1 MENYILCGEI
11 GSTPARVSFKAR
23 FKQSIAYVGI
33 HRYDSKLLDY
43 ATTNVQ
49 SLHSMQHENIIRFIE
64 WSQSPNHIWIIT
76 ELVNGGTLADI
87 MDEDGP
93 MRPDTAYA
101 FIPDIAAGLRYVH
114 SRGIVLCELIPCKI
128 LVDCSGSLKLSEFGL
143 CIHGDTRWRKED
155 VDKSLQLMHQTIE
168 RQRAVQED
176 TEDKREGPIARHLSL
191 HALPSPFYMSPE
203 VHNGAHFSSLSD
215 LWSLGCILYELITGQ
230 CPFLGSLPG
239 LLSSA
244 VVDIAS
250 TGHLVT
256 DDNHVQGLID
266 GLLQPDTT
274 KRLDW
279 NSAQLQALVVS
290 TV

>member
-11 GSTPARVSFKAR
+11 GSTPARASFKAR
-23 FKQSIAYVGI
+23 FKQSIAFVGV

-49 SLHSMQHENIIRFIE
+49 SLHSMQHENILRFIE
-64 WSQSPNHIWIIT
+64 WSQSPNHIWIVT

-93 MRPDTAYA
+93 MTPDTACT

-143 CIHGDTRWRKED
+143 CTVHGNARWSKED
-155 VDKSLQLMHQTIE
+155 VDKSLQLMHQMIE
-168 RQRAVQED
+168 QQRVAPQED
-176 TEDKREGPIARHLSL
+176 TESKREGLIARHLSL

-203 VHNGAHFSSLSD
+203 IYNAAYYSPLSD

-230 CPFLGSLPG
+230 CPFHGSLPG
-239 LLSSA
+239 QLSNA

-250 TGHLVT
+250 TGHIVT
-256 DDNHVQGLID
+256 DNCYAQRLID
-266 GLLQPDTT
+266 GLLQPDTS

-279 NSAQLQALVVS
+279 TSSQLQTLVV
-290 TV
+290 